1 MKIEIEHVC
10 RNIYSYGGTEV
21 WAWLRKLVLV
31 YETDTGERIR
41 LRGRKFSYE
50 GENTVWREKNL
61 LRGRKYGKEGEIMVT
76 REKIRFFDGENTLS
90 REKIRLRGKNTL
102 AMERTDLPS
111 KKRGYVGGN
120 AHSEEGTLI

>member
-50 GENTVWREKNL
+50 GENS
-61 LRGRKYGKEGEIMVT
+61 VT
-76 REKIRFFDGENTLS
+76 REKIQFGEKKNS
-90 REKIRLRGKNTL
+90 VKREKIR
-102 AMERTDLPS
+102 
-111 KKRGYVGGN
+111 
-120 AHSEEGTLI
+120 